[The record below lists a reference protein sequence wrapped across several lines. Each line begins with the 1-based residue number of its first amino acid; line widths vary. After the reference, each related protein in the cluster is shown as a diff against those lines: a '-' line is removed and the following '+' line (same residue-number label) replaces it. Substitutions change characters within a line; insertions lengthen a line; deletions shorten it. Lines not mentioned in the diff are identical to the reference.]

1 MAGGETQP
9 PANRS
14 KPSRFKEKRMPE
26 WLTILTGWLAAHPQW
41 LGLSLFLVACLECLA
56 VVGLVMPGTVMV
68 FAIAVLA
75 GSGVLTLGETLLLGY
90 AGGLLGD
97 LLSYGLGRRYHQN
110 IRNLRALR
118 RHPEWL
124 SRAEVYFDRYGIA
137 SLLVGRFIGPLRPM
151 LPLTA
156 GMLDMPFG
164 RFLLVSLVAAAG
176 WSMAYLLPGWATGAA
191 VRLPLPE
198 GFWGEA
204 AIVIGAL
211 VLMIGGV
218 IHSSLHQLR
227 WVTPVA
233 AGLCATALVGLFF
246 GWPLLVEFDEG
257 LMTVV
262 QGERSPVFDRF
273 MVIVT
278 RAGDFQTQLWAA
290 VLLGI
295 LLLLTRQR
303 RAATFAIITLLGTAL
318 ANGALKALFGRIR
331 PEILL
336 EPLSSYSF
344 PSGHSSA
351 AFAFF
356 LTLGVLAGRGQPPRL
371 RLAWVL
377 LAGLPAT
384 AIALSRVY
392 LGVHW
397 PTDVIAGAVLAATI
411 CATSLAMVQWRS
423 PMHAMSPKIWWLIL
437 PATLGLIGAFM
448 IWALPGA
455 MLLYRYQ

>member
-1 MAGGETQP
+1 
-9 PANRS
+9 
-14 KPSRFKEKRMPE
+14 MPE
-26 WLTILTGWLAAHPQW
+26 WLTALTSWLAENPQW

-56 VVGLVMPGTVMV
+56 VVGLLMPGTVLV

-75 GSGVLTLGETLLLGY
+75 GTGVLSLGETLLLGY

-110 IRNLRALR
+110 IRSLRGLR
-118 RHPEWL
+118 NHPEWL
-124 SRAEVYFDRYGIA
+124 SRAELYVERYGIA

-176 WSMAYLLPGWATGAA
+176 WSMAYLLPGWTAGAA
-191 VRLPLPE
+191 VRLPLPD

-204 AIVIGAL
+204 GVVIG
-211 VLMIGGV
+211 VLLLLIGGIV
-218 IHSSLHQLR
+218 HSSLHQLR
-227 WVTPVA
+227 WVTPFA
-233 AGLCATALVGLFF
+233 AGLSAAILIGLFI
-246 GWPLLVEFDEG
+246 GWPYLVEFDEG
-257 LMTVV
+257 LMTVI
-262 QGERSPVFDRF
+262 QGERSPIFDRF
-273 MVIVT
+273 MVVVT
-278 RAGDFQTQLWAA
+278 RAGDFHTQLWAA
-290 VLLGI
+290 VLLS
-295 LLLLTRQR
+295 LLLIGMKQV
-303 RAATFAIITLLGTAL
+303 RAAVFAILTLLGTAL
-318 ANGALKALFGRIR
+318 ANGALKETFGRIR
-331 PEILL
+331 PEVLL
-336 EPLSSYSF
+336 EPLDTFSF

-397 PTDVIAGAVLAATI
+397 PTDVIAGAVLAATV
-411 CATSLAMVQWRS
+411 CAASLTLVQWRA
-423 PMHAMSPKIWWLIL
+423 PMDALSPKVWWLIL
-437 PATLGLIGAFM
+437 PATLGLISAFAL
-448 IWALPGA
+448 WALQGA
-455 MLLYRYQ
+455 MQMYRYQ

>member
-1 MAGGETQP
+1 
-9 PANRS
+9 
-14 KPSRFKEKRMPE
+14 MPE
-26 WLTILTGWLAAHPQW
+26 WLTALTSWLAENPQW

-56 VVGLVMPGTVMV
+56 VIGLLMPGTVLV

-75 GSGVLTLGETLLLGY
+75 GTGVLSLGETLLLGY

-110 IRNLRALR
+110 IRSLRGLR
-118 RHPEWL
+118 NHPEWL
-124 SRAEVYFDRYGIA
+124 TRAELYVERYGIA

-176 WSMAYLLPGWATGAA
+176 WSMAYLLPGWTAGAA
-191 VRLPLPE
+191 VRLPLPD

-204 AIVIGAL
+204 GVVIG
-211 VLMIGGV
+211 VLLLLIGGIV
-218 IHSSLHQLR
+218 HSSLHQLR
-227 WVTPVA
+227 WVTPFA
-233 AGLCATALVGLFF
+233 AGLSAAILIGLFI
-246 GWPLLVEFDEG
+246 GWPYLVEFDEG
-257 LMTVV
+257 LMTVI
-262 QGERSPVFDRF
+262 QGERSPIFDRF
-273 MVIVT
+273 MVVVT
-278 RAGDFQTQLWAA
+278 RAGDFHTQLWAA
-290 VLLGI
+290 VLLS
-295 LLLLTRQR
+295 LLLIGMKQV
-303 RAATFAIITLLGTAL
+303 RAAVFAILTLLGTAL
-318 ANGALKALFGRIR
+318 ANGALKETFGRIR
-331 PEILL
+331 PEVLL
-336 EPLSSYSF
+336 EPLDTFSF

-397 PTDVIAGAVLAATI
+397 PTDVIAGAVLAATV
-411 CATSLAMVQWRS
+411 CAASLTLVQWRA
-423 PMHAMSPKIWWLIL
+423 PMDALSPKVWWLIL
-437 PATLGLIGAFM
+437 PATLGLIGAFAL
-448 IWALPGA
+448 WALPGA
-455 MLLYRYQ
+455 MQMYRYQ

>member
-1 MAGGETQP
+1 
-9 PANRS
+9 
-14 KPSRFKEKRMPE
+14 MPE
-26 WLTILTGWLAAHPQW
+26 WLTALTSWLAENPQW

-56 VVGLVMPGTVMV
+56 VVGLLMPGTVLV

-75 GSGVLTLGETLLLGY
+75 GTGVLSLGETLLLGY

-110 IRNLRALR
+110 IRSLRGLR
-118 RHPEWL
+118 NHPEWL
-124 SRAEVYFDRYGIA
+124 SRAELYVERYGIA

-176 WSMAYLLPGWATGAA
+176 WSMAYLLPGWTAGAA
-191 VRLPLPE
+191 VRLPLPD

-204 AIVIGAL
+204 GVVIG
-211 VLMIGGV
+211 VLLLLIGGIV
-218 IHSSLHQLR
+218 HSSLHQLR
-227 WVTPVA
+227 WVTPFA
-233 AGLCATALVGLFF
+233 AGLSAAILIGLFI
-246 GWPLLVEFDEG
+246 GWPYLVEFDEG
-257 LMTVV
+257 LMTVI
-262 QGERSPVFDRF
+262 QGERSPIFDRF
-273 MVIVT
+273 MVVVT
-278 RAGDFQTQLWAA
+278 RAGDFHTQLWAA
-290 VLLGI
+290 VLLS
-295 LLLLTRQR
+295 LLLIGMKQV
-303 RAATFAIITLLGTAL
+303 RAAVFAILTLLGTAL
-318 ANGALKALFGRIR
+318 ANGALKETFGRIR
-331 PEILL
+331 PEVLL
-336 EPLSSYSF
+336 EPLDTFSF

-397 PTDVIAGAVLAATI
+397 PTDVIAGAVLAATV
-411 CATSLAMVQWRS
+411 CAASLTLVQWRA
-423 PMHAMSPKIWWLIL
+423 PMDALSPKVWWLIL
-437 PATLGLIGAFM
+437 PATLGLIGAFAL
-448 IWALPGA
+448 WALPGA
-455 MLLYRYQ
+455 MQMYRYQ

>member
-1 MAGGETQP
+1 
-9 PANRS
+9 
-14 KPSRFKEKRMPE
+14 MPE
-26 WLTILTGWLAAHPQW
+26 WLIALNTWLSDNPQW

-56 VVGLVMPGTVMV
+56 IVGLIMPGTVMI

-75 GSGVLTLGETLLLGY
+75 GSGVLSLGEALLLGF

-97 LLSYGLGRRYHQN
+97 LLSYGLGRRYHQA
-110 IRNLRALR
+110 IRSIRVLRN
-118 RHPEWL
+118 HPEWL
-124 SRAEVYFDRYGIA
+124 MRAEIYFERYGIA

-164 RFLLVSLVAAAG
+164 RFFLVSVVASAG
-176 WSMAYLLPGWATGAA
+176 WSMAYLLPGWTAGAA
-191 VRLPLPE
+191 VRLPLPA
-198 GFWGEA
+198 GFWSEA
-204 AIVIGAL
+204 GVVVAALL
-211 VLMIGGV
+211 VLIGGV
-218 IHSSLHQLR
+218 VHFSLHQMR
-227 WVTPVA
+227 WVTPLA
-233 AGLCATALVGLFF
+233 AGLGAAILLGLFV
-246 GWPLLVEFDEG
+246 GWPYLKEFDEG
-257 LMTVV
+257 LMAVI
-262 QGERSPVFDRF
+262 QGERSQAFDRV
-273 MVIVT
+273 MVVIT

-290 VLLGI
+290 VLLS
-295 LLLLTRQR
+295 LLLIILKQG
-303 RAATFAIITLLGTAL
+303 RAAAFAILTLLGTAV
-318 ANGALKALFGRIR
+318 ANGALKATFGRIR

-377 LAGLPAT
+377 LGTLPAT

-397 PTDVIAGAVLAATI
+397 PTDVIAGAVLAVTV
-411 CATSLAMVQWRS
+411 CAASLTVVQWRTPMNALS
-423 PMHAMSPKIWWLIL
+423 PRVWWLVL
-437 PATLGLIGAFM
+437 PATLGLIGAFA

-455 MLLYRYQ
+455 MLLYKYQ

>member
-1 MAGGETQP
+1 
-9 PANRS
+9 
-14 KPSRFKEKRMPE
+14 MPE
-26 WLTILTGWLAAHPQW
+26 WLTALTSWLANHPQW
-41 LGLSLFLVACLECLA
+41 LGLSIFLVACLECLA
-56 VVGLVMPGTVMV
+56 VVGLLMPGTVMV

-75 GSGVLTLGETLLLGY
+75 GSGILTLGETLLLGY

-110 IRNLRALR
+110 IRNLRGLR
-118 RHPEWL
+118 SHPEWL
-124 SRAEVYFDRYGIA
+124 LRAEVYFERYGIA

-164 RFLLVSLVAAAG
+164 RFLLVSLFAAAG
-176 WSMAYLLPGWATGAA
+176 WSMAYLLPGWAAGAA
-191 VRLPLPE
+191 IRLPLPE
-198 GFWGEA
+198 GFWGETG
-204 AIVIGAL
+204 IVIGAL
-211 VLMIGGV
+211 AILVGGIV
-218 IHSSLHQLR
+218 HSSLHQVR
-227 WVTPVA
+227 WVTPIA
-233 AGLCATALVGLFF
+233 AGLCAAVLVGLFF
-246 GWPLLVEFDEG
+246 GWPYLVAFDEG
-257 LMTVV
+257 LMEVV
-262 QGERSPVFDRF
+262 QGERSPFFDQF
-273 MVIVT
+273 MVVIT
-278 RAGDFQTQLWAA
+278 RAGDFHTQLWAA
-290 VLLGI
+290 VLLC
-295 LLLLTRQR
+295 LLLFVTRQM
-303 RAATFAIITLLGTAL
+303 RAAAFALITLLGTAL

-336 EPLSSYSF
+336 EPLTSYSF

-411 CATSLAMVQWRS
+411 CAVSLTLVQWRA
-423 PMHAMSPKIWWLIL
+423 PMQAMSPKIWWLIL
-437 PATLGLIGAFM
+437 PATLGLIGAFAL
-448 IWALPGA
+448 WALPGA
-455 MLLYRYQ
+455 ILLYDYQ

>member
-1 MAGGETQP
+1 
-9 PANRS
+9 
-14 KPSRFKEKRMPE
+14 MPE
-26 WLTILTGWLAAHPQW
+26 WLTALTSWLAENPQW

-56 VVGLVMPGTVMV
+56 VVGLLMPGTVLV

-75 GSGVLTLGETLLLGY
+75 GTGVLSLGETLLLGY

-110 IRNLRALR
+110 IRSLRGLR
-118 RHPEWL
+118 NHPEWL
-124 SRAEVYFDRYGIA
+124 SRAELYVERYGIA

-176 WSMAYLLPGWATGAA
+176 WSMAYLLPGWTAGAA
-191 VRLPLPE
+191 VRLPLPD

-204 AIVIGAL
+204 GVVIG
-211 VLMIGGV
+211 VLLLLIGGIV
-218 IHSSLHQLR
+218 HSSLHQLR
-227 WVTPVA
+227 WVTPFA
-233 AGLCATALVGLFF
+233 AGLSAAILIGLFI
-246 GWPLLVEFDEG
+246 GWPYLVEFDEG
-257 LMTVV
+257 LMTVI
-262 QGERSPVFDRF
+262 QGERSPIFDRF
-273 MVIVT
+273 MVVVT
-278 RAGDFQTQLWAA
+278 RAGDFHTQLWAA
-290 VLLGI
+290 VLLS
-295 LLLLTRQR
+295 LLLIGLKQV
-303 RAATFAIITLLGTAL
+303 RAAVFAILTLLGTAM
-318 ANGALKALFGRIR
+318 ANGALKETFGRIR
-331 PEILL
+331 PEVLL
-336 EPLSSYSF
+336 EPLDTFSF

-397 PTDVIAGAVLAATI
+397 PTDVIAGAVLAATV
-411 CATSLAMVQWRS
+411 CAASLTLVQWRA
-423 PMHAMSPKIWWLIL
+423 PMDALSPKVWWLIL
-437 PATLGLIGAFM
+437 PATLGLIGAFAL
-448 IWALPGA
+448 WALPGA
-455 MLLYRYQ
+455 MQMYRYQ

>member
-1 MAGGETQP
+1 
-9 PANRS
+9 
-14 KPSRFKEKRMPE
+14 MPE
-26 WLTILTGWLAAHPQW
+26 WLVALTSWLAENPRW

-56 VVGLVMPGTVMV
+56 VIGLLMPGTVLV

-75 GSGVLTLGETLLLGY
+75 GSGVLSLGETLLLGY
-90 AGGLLGD
+90 LGGLLGD

-110 IRNLRALR
+110 IRSMRGLRD
-118 RHPEWL
+118 HPEWL
-124 SRAEVYFDRYGIA
+124 TRAELYVDRYGIA

-176 WSMAYLLPGWATGAA
+176 WSMAYLLPGWTAGAA

-204 AIVIGAL
+204 GIVLVAL
-211 VLMIGGV
+211 LLLVGGV
-218 IHSSLHQLR
+218 VHCSLRQLR
-227 WVTPVA
+227 WVTPLA
-233 AGLCATALVGLFF
+233 AGLSAVILLGLFF
-246 GWPLLVEFDEG
+246 GWPYLVEFDEG
-257 LMTVV
+257 LMEVV
-262 QGERSPVFDRF
+262 QGERSPIFDHF
-273 MVIVT
+273 MVVVT
-278 RAGDFQTQLWAA
+278 RTGDFHTQLWAA
-290 VLLGI
+290 VLLS
-295 LLLLTRQR
+295 LLLIVLKQM
-303 RAATFAIITLLGTAL
+303 RAAVFAILTLLGTAL
-318 ANGALKALFGRIR
+318 ANGALKATFGRIR

-336 EPLSSYSF
+336 EPLHSFSF

-397 PTDVIAGAVLAATI
+397 PTDVIAGAVLASTI
-411 CATSLAMVQWRS
+411 CAASLTIVQWRT
-423 PMHAMSPKIWWLIL
+423 PMQALSPKVWWLIL
-437 PATLGLIGAFM
+437 PATLGLIGAFA

-455 MLLYRYQ
+455 TLLYRYQ

>member
-1 MAGGETQP
+1 
-9 PANRS
+9 
-14 KPSRFKEKRMPE
+14 MPE
-26 WLTILTGWLAAHPQW
+26 WLTALTSWLAENPQW

-56 VVGLVMPGTVMV
+56 VVGLLMPGTVLV

-75 GSGVLTLGETLLLGY
+75 GTGVLSLGETLLLGY

-110 IRNLRALR
+110 IRSLRGLR
-118 RHPEWL
+118 NHPEWL
-124 SRAEVYFDRYGIA
+124 SRAELYVERYGIA

-176 WSMAYLLPGWATGAA
+176 WSMAYLLPGWTAGAA
-191 VRLPLPE
+191 VRLPLPD

-204 AIVIGAL
+204 GVVIG
-211 VLMIGGV
+211 VLLLLIGGIV
-218 IHSSLHQLR
+218 HSSLHQLR
-227 WVTPVA
+227 WVTPFA
-233 AGLCATALVGLFF
+233 AGLSAAILIGLFI
-246 GWPLLVEFDEG
+246 GWPYLVEFDEG
-257 LMTVV
+257 LMTVI
-262 QGERSPVFDRF
+262 QGERSPIFDRF
-273 MVIVT
+273 MVVVT
-278 RAGDFQTQLWAA
+278 RAGDFHTQLWAA
-290 VLLGI
+290 VLLT
-295 LLLLTRQR
+295 LLLIGMKQV
-303 RAATFAIITLLGTAL
+303 RAAVFTILTLLGTAL
-318 ANGALKALFGRIR
+318 ANGALKETFGRIR
-331 PEILL
+331 PEVLL
-336 EPLSSYSF
+336 EPLDTFSF

-397 PTDVIAGAVLAATI
+397 PTDVIAGAVLAATV
-411 CATSLAMVQWRS
+411 CAASLTLVQWRA
-423 PMHAMSPKIWWLIL
+423 PMDALSPKVWWLIL
-437 PATLGLIGAFM
+437 PATLGLISAFAL
-448 IWALPGA
+448 WALPGA
-455 MLLYRYQ
+455 MQMYRYQ

>member
-1 MAGGETQP
+1 
-9 PANRS
+9 
-14 KPSRFKEKRMPE
+14 MPE
-26 WLTILTGWLAAHPQW
+26 WLTALTSWLAENPQW

-56 VVGLVMPGTVMV
+56 VIGLLMPGTVLV

-75 GSGVLTLGETLLLGY
+75 GTGVLSLGETLLLGY

-110 IRNLRALR
+110 IRSLRGLR
-118 RHPEWL
+118 NHPEWL
-124 SRAEVYFDRYGIA
+124 TRAELYVERYGIA

-176 WSMAYLLPGWATGAA
+176 WSMAYLLPGWTAGAA
-191 VRLPLPE
+191 VRLPLPD

-204 AIVIGAL
+204 GVVIG
-211 VLMIGGV
+211 VLLLLIGGIV
-218 IHSSLHQLR
+218 HSSLHQLR
-227 WVTPVA
+227 WVTPFA
-233 AGLCATALVGLFF
+233 AGLSAAILIGLFI
-246 GWPLLVEFDEG
+246 GWPYLVEFDEG
-257 LMTVV
+257 LMTVI
-262 QGERSPVFDRF
+262 QGERSPIFDRF
-273 MVIVT
+273 MVVVT
-278 RAGDFQTQLWAA
+278 RAGDFHTQLWAA
-290 VLLGI
+290 VLLS
-295 LLLLTRQR
+295 LLLIGMKQV
-303 RAATFAIITLLGTAL
+303 RAAVFAILTLLGTAM
-318 ANGALKALFGRIR
+318 ANGALKETFGRIR
-331 PEILL
+331 PEVLL
-336 EPLSSYSF
+336 EPLDTFSF

-397 PTDVIAGAVLAATI
+397 PTDVIAGAVLAATV
-411 CATSLAMVQWRS
+411 CAASLTLVQWRA
-423 PMHAMSPKIWWLIL
+423 PMDALSPKVWWLIL
-437 PATLGLIGAFM
+437 PATLGLISAFAL
-448 IWALPGA
+448 WALPGA
-455 MLLYRYQ
+455 MQMYRYQ

>member
-1 MAGGETQP
+1 
-9 PANRS
+9 
-14 KPSRFKEKRMPE
+14 MPE
-26 WLTILTGWLAAHPQW
+26 WLSALTGWLSENPQW

-56 VVGLVMPGTVMV
+56 VVGLLMPGTVLV
-68 FAIAVLA
+68 FAIAVVA
-75 GSGVLTLGETLLLGY
+75 GSGVLSLGETLLLGY
-90 AGGLLGD
+90 VGGLLGD

-110 IRNLRALR
+110 IRSMRGLRD
-118 RHPEWL
+118 HPEWL
-124 SRAEVYFDRYGIA
+124 TRAELYVDRYGIA

-176 WSMAYLLPGWATGAA
+176 WSMAYLLPGWTAGAA

-204 AIVIGAL
+204 GIVLVAL
-211 VLMIGGV
+211 LLLVGGV
-218 IHSSLHQLR
+218 VHCSLRQLR
-227 WVTPVA
+227 WVTPLA
-233 AGLCATALVGLFF
+233 AGLSAAILLGLFF
-246 GWPLLVEFDEG
+246 GWPYLVEFDEG
-257 LMTVV
+257 LMEVV
-262 QGERSPVFDRF
+262 QGERSPIFDHF
-273 MVIVT
+273 MVVVT
-278 RAGDFQTQLWAA
+278 RAGDFHTQLWAA
-290 VLLGI
+290 VLLS
-295 LLLLTRQR
+295 LLLIALKQM
-303 RAATFAIITLLGTAL
+303 RAAVFAILTLLGTAL
-318 ANGALKALFGRIR
+318 ANGALKATFGRIR

-336 EPLSSYSF
+336 EPLHTFSF

-397 PTDVIAGAVLAATI
+397 PTDVIAGAVLASTI
-411 CATSLAMVQWRS
+411 CAASLTIVQWRRPMQALS
-423 PMHAMSPKIWWLIL
+423 PRVWWLIL
-437 PATLGLIGAFM
+437 PATLGLIGAFA

-455 MLLYRYQ
+455 ILLYRYQ

>member
-1 MAGGETQP
+1 
-9 PANRS
+9 
-14 KPSRFKEKRMPE
+14 MPE
-26 WLTILTGWLAAHPQW
+26 WLTALTSWLAENPQW

-56 VVGLVMPGTVMV
+56 VIGLLMPGTVLV

-75 GSGVLTLGETLLLGY
+75 GTGVLSLGETLLLGY

-110 IRNLRALR
+110 IRSLRGLR
-118 RHPEWL
+118 NHPEWL
-124 SRAEVYFDRYGIA
+124 TRAELYVERYGIA

-176 WSMAYLLPGWATGAA
+176 WSMAYLLPGWTAGAA
-191 VRLPLPE
+191 VRLPLPD

-204 AIVIGAL
+204 GVVIG
-211 VLMIGGV
+211 VLLLLIGGIV
-218 IHSSLHQLR
+218 HSSLHQLR
-227 WVTPVA
+227 WVTPFA
-233 AGLCATALVGLFF
+233 AGLSAAILIGLFI
-246 GWPLLVEFDEG
+246 GWPYLVEFDEG
-257 LMTVV
+257 LMTVI
-262 QGERSPVFDRF
+262 QGERSPIFDRF
-273 MVIVT
+273 MVVVT
-278 RAGDFQTQLWAA
+278 RAGDFHTQLWAA
-290 VLLGI
+290 VLLS
-295 LLLLTRQR
+295 LLLIGMKQV
-303 RAATFAIITLLGTAL
+303 RAAVFAILTLLGTAL
-318 ANGALKALFGRIR
+318 ANGALKETFGRIR
-331 PEILL
+331 PEVLL
-336 EPLSSYSF
+336 EPLDTFSF

-397 PTDVIAGAVLAATI
+397 PTDVIAGAVLAATV
-411 CATSLAMVQWRS
+411 CAASLTLVQWRA
-423 PMHAMSPKIWWLIL
+423 PMEPLSPKVWWLIL
-437 PATLGLIGAFM
+437 PATLGLIGAFAL
-448 IWALPGA
+448 WALPGA
-455 MLLYRYQ
+455 MQMYRYQ

>member
-1 MAGGETQP
+1 
-9 PANRS
+9 
-14 KPSRFKEKRMPE
+14 MPE
-26 WLTILTGWLAAHPQW
+26 WLTALTSWLADNPQW

-56 VVGLVMPGTVMV
+56 VVGLLMPGTVLV

-75 GSGVLTLGETLLLGY
+75 GTGVLSLGETLLLGY

-110 IRNLRALR
+110 IRSLRGLR
-118 RHPEWL
+118 DHPEWL
-124 SRAEVYFDRYGIA
+124 TRAELYVERYGIA

-176 WSMAYLLPGWATGAA
+176 WSMAYLLPGWTAGAA
-191 VRLPLPE
+191 VRLPLPD

-204 AIVIGAL
+204 GVVIG
-211 VLMIGGV
+211 VLLLLIGGIV
-218 IHSSLHQLR
+218 HSSLHQLR
-227 WVTPVA
+227 WVTPFA
-233 AGLCATALVGLFF
+233 AGLSAAILIGLFI
-246 GWPLLVEFDEG
+246 GWPYLVEFDEG
-257 LMTVV
+257 LMTVI
-262 QGERSPVFDRF
+262 QGERSPIFDRF
-273 MVIVT
+273 MVVVT
-278 RAGDFQTQLWAA
+278 RAGDFHTQLWAA
-290 VLLGI
+290 VLLS
-295 LLLLTRQR
+295 LLLIGMKQV
-303 RAATFAIITLLGTAL
+303 RAAVFAILTLLGTAL
-318 ANGALKALFGRIR
+318 ANGALKETFGRIR
-331 PEILL
+331 PEVLL
-336 EPLSSYSF
+336 EPLDTFSF

-397 PTDVIAGAVLAATI
+397 PTDVIAGAVLAATV
-411 CATSLAMVQWRS
+411 CAASLTLVQWRA
-423 PMHAMSPKIWWLIL
+423 PMEPLSPKVWWLIL
-437 PATLGLIGAFM
+437 PATLGLIGALAL
-448 IWALPGA
+448 WALPGA
-455 MLLYRYQ
+455 MQMYRYQ

>member
-1 MAGGETQP
+1 
-9 PANRS
+9 
-14 KPSRFKEKRMPE
+14 MPE
-26 WLTILTGWLAAHPQW
+26 WLIALSAWLADNPQW
-41 LGLSLFLVACLECLA
+41 LGLSLFIVACLECLA
-56 VVGLVMPGTVMV
+56 VVGLLMPGTVMI

-75 GSGVLTLGETLLLGY
+75 GSGVLSLGETLLLGY

-110 IRNLRALR
+110 IRRMRGLRN
-118 RHPEWL
+118 HPEWL
-124 SRAEVYFDRYGIA
+124 MRAEIYFERYGIA

-164 RFLLVSLVAAAG
+164 RFFLVSLVASAG
-176 WSMAYLLPGWATGAA
+176 WSMAYLLPGWTAGAA

-204 AIVIGAL
+204 GIVVAALL
-211 VLMIGGV
+211 VLIGGV
-218 IHSSLHQLR
+218 VHFSLHQMR
-227 WVTPVA
+227 WVTPLA
-233 AGLCATALVGLFF
+233 AGLSAAILLGLFV
-246 GWPLLVEFDEG
+246 GWPYLKEFDEG
-257 LMTVV
+257 LMAVI
-262 QGERSPVFDRF
+262 QGERSQIFDRI
-273 MVIVT
+273 MVVIT

-290 VLLGI
+290 VLLS
-295 LLLLTRQR
+295 LLLILMKQG
-303 RAATFAIITLLGTAL
+303 RAAAFAILTLLGTAL
-318 ANGALKALFGRIR
+318 ANGALKATFGRIR

-356 LTLGVLAGRGQPPRL
+356 LTLGVLAGRGQPPRF

-377 LAGLPAT
+377 LGTLPAT

-397 PTDVIAGAVLAATI
+397 PTDVIAGAVLAATV
-411 CATSLAMVQWRS
+411 CAASLTIVQWRT
-423 PMHAMSPKIWWLIL
+423 PMSTLAPRVWWLIL
-437 PATLGLIGAFM
+437 PATLGLIGAFA

>member
-1 MAGGETQP
+1 
-9 PANRS
+9 
-14 KPSRFKEKRMPE
+14 MPE
-26 WLTILTGWLAAHPQW
+26 WLTTLTGWLADNPQW

-56 VVGLVMPGTVMV
+56 VVGLLMPGTVLI
-68 FAIAVLA
+68 FGIAVLA
-75 GSGVLTLGETLLLGY
+75 GSGVLSLGETLLLGY

-110 IRNLRALR
+110 IRNMRGLRDN
-118 RHPEWL
+118 PQWL
-124 SRAEVYFDRYGIA
+124 TRAELYFERYGIA

-176 WSMAYLLPGWATGAA
+176 WAMAYLLPGWTAGAA
-191 VRLPLPE
+191 VRLPLPA
-198 GFWGEA
+198 GFWPEA
-204 AIVIGAL
+204 GVVIA
-211 VLMIGGV
+211 VLLLLIGGV
-218 IHSSLHQLR
+218 VHCSLHQMR
-227 WVTPVA
+227 WVTPYA
-233 AGLCATALVGLFF
+233 AALSAATLIGLFI
-246 GWPLLVEFDEG
+246 GWPYLVEFDQG

-262 QGERSPVFDRF
+262 QGERSPIFDRF
-273 MVIVT
+273 VVVVT
-278 RAGDFQTQLWAA
+278 RAGDFHTQLWAA
-290 VLLGI
+290 VLLSV
-295 LLLLTRQR
+295 LLLVVKQW
-303 RAATFAIITLLGTAL
+303 RAATFAILTLLGTAL
-318 ANGALKALFGRIR
+318 ANGALKATFGRVR

-336 EPLSSYSF
+336 EPLQSFSF

-384 AIALSRVY
+384 AIALSRIY

-411 CATSLAMVQWRS
+411 CAASLTLVQWRA
-423 PMHAMSPKIWWLIL
+423 PMNALSPKVWWLIL
-437 PATLGLIGAFM
+437 PAALGLIGAFS

>member
-1 MAGGETQP
+1 
-9 PANRS
+9 
-14 KPSRFKEKRMPE
+14 MPE
-26 WLTILTGWLAAHPQW
+26 WLTALTSWLAENPQW

-56 VVGLVMPGTVMV
+56 VVGLLMPGTVLV

-75 GSGVLTLGETLLLGY
+75 GTGVLSLGETLLLGY

-110 IRNLRALR
+110 IRSLRGLR
-118 RHPEWL
+118 NHPEWL
-124 SRAEVYFDRYGIA
+124 TRAELYVERYGIA

-176 WSMAYLLPGWATGAA
+176 WSMAYLLPGWTAGAA
-191 VRLPLPE
+191 VRLPLPD

-204 AIVIGAL
+204 GVVIG
-211 VLMIGGV
+211 VLLLLIGGIV
-218 IHSSLHQLR
+218 HSSLHQLR
-227 WVTPVA
+227 WVTPFA
-233 AGLCATALVGLFF
+233 AGLSAAILIGLFI
-246 GWPLLVEFDEG
+246 GWPYLVEFDEG
-257 LMTVV
+257 LMTVI
-262 QGERSPVFDRF
+262 QGERSPIFDRF
-273 MVIVT
+273 MVVVT
-278 RAGDFQTQLWAA
+278 RAGDFHTQLWAA
-290 VLLGI
+290 VLLS
-295 LLLLTRQR
+295 LLLIGMKQV
-303 RAATFAIITLLGTAL
+303 RAAVFAILTLLGTAM
-318 ANGALKALFGRIR
+318 ANGALKETFGRIR
-331 PEILL
+331 PEVLL
-336 EPLSSYSF
+336 EPLDTFSF

-397 PTDVIAGAVLAATI
+397 PTDVIAGAVLAATV
-411 CATSLAMVQWRS
+411 CAASLTLVQRRA
-423 PMHAMSPKIWWLIL
+423 PMDALSPKVWWLIL
-437 PATLGLIGAFM
+437 PATLGLISAFAL
-448 IWALPGA
+448 WALPGA
-455 MLLYRYQ
+455 MQMYRYQ

>member
-1 MAGGETQP
+1 
-9 PANRS
+9 
-14 KPSRFKEKRMPE
+14 MPE
-26 WLTILTGWLAAHPQW
+26 WLTALTSWLAGNPQW

-56 VVGLVMPGTVMV
+56 VVGLLMPGTVMI

-75 GSGVLTLGETLLLGY
+75 GSGVLSLGETLLLGY

-110 IRNLRALR
+110 IRSMRGLRE
-118 RHPEWL
+118 HPEWL
-124 SRAEVYFDRYGIA
+124 TRAELYFERYGIA

-164 RFLLVSLVAAAG
+164 RFLLVSLVATAG
-176 WSMAYLLPGWATGAA
+176 WSMAYLLPGWTAGAA
-191 VRLPLPE
+191 VRLPLPD

-204 AIVIGAL
+204 GVVLAAL
-211 VLMIGGV
+211 LLLIGGV
-218 IHSSLHQLR
+218 VHCSLHQMR
-227 WVTPVA
+227 WVTPLA
-233 AGLCATALVGLFF
+233 AGLSAIILIGLFF
-246 GWPLLVEFDEG
+246 GWPYLEEFDQG

-262 QGERSPVFDRF
+262 QGERSPIFDRF
-273 MVIVT
+273 VVVVT
-278 RAGDFQTQLWAA
+278 RAGDFHTQLWAA
-290 VLLGI
+290 VLLS
-295 LLLLTRQR
+295 LLLIVAKQW
-303 RAATFAIITLLGTAL
+303 RAATFAILTLLGTAL
-318 ANGALKALFGRIR
+318 ANGALKATFGRIR

-336 EPLSSYSF
+336 EPLHSFSF

-397 PTDVIAGAVLAATI
+397 PTDVIAGAVLASTI
-411 CATSLAMVQWRS
+411 CAASLTVVQWRA
-423 PMHAMSPKIWWLIL
+423 PMNALSPKVWWLIL
-437 PATLGLIGAFM
+437 PAVLGLIGAFA

>member
-1 MAGGETQP
+1 
-9 PANRS
+9 
-14 KPSRFKEKRMPE
+14 MPE
-26 WLTILTGWLAAHPQW
+26 WLVALTSWLAENPRG

-56 VVGLVMPGTVMV
+56 VIGLLMPGTVLV

-75 GSGVLTLGETLLLGY
+75 GSGVLSLGETLLLGY
-90 AGGLLGD
+90 LGGLLGD

-110 IRNLRALR
+110 IRSMRGLRD
-118 RHPEWL
+118 HPEWL
-124 SRAEVYFDRYGIA
+124 TRAELYVDRYGIA

-176 WSMAYLLPGWATGAA
+176 WSMAYLLPGWTAGAA

-204 AIVIGAL
+204 GIVLVAL
-211 VLMIGGV
+211 LLLVGGV
-218 IHSSLHQLR
+218 VHCSLRQLR
-227 WVTPVA
+227 WVTPLA
-233 AGLCATALVGLFF
+233 AGLSAAILLGLFF
-246 GWPLLVEFDEG
+246 GWPYLVEFDEG
-257 LMTVV
+257 LMKVV
-262 QGERSPVFDRF
+262 QGERSPIFDHF
-273 MVIVT
+273 MVVVT
-278 RAGDFQTQLWAA
+278 RTGDFHTQLWAA
-290 VLLGI
+290 VLLS
-295 LLLLTRQR
+295 LLLIVLKQM
-303 RAATFAIITLLGTAL
+303 RAAVFAILTLLGTAL
-318 ANGALKALFGRIR
+318 ANGALKATFGRIR

-336 EPLSSYSF
+336 EPLHSFSF

-397 PTDVIAGAVLAATI
+397 PTDVIAGAVLASTI
-411 CATSLAMVQWRS
+411 CAASLTIVQWRT
-423 PMHAMSPKIWWLIL
+423 PMQALSPKVWWLTL
-437 PATLGLIGAFM
+437 PATLGLIGAFA

-455 MLLYRYQ
+455 TLLYRYQ

>member
-1 MAGGETQP
+1 
-9 PANRS
+9 
-14 KPSRFKEKRMPE
+14 MPE
-26 WLTILTGWLAAHPQW
+26 WLTALTSWLAENPQW

-56 VVGLVMPGTVMV
+56 VVGLLMPGTVLV

-75 GSGVLTLGETLLLGY
+75 GTGVLSLGETLLLGY

-110 IRNLRALR
+110 IRSLRGLR
-118 RHPEWL
+118 NHPEWL
-124 SRAEVYFDRYGIA
+124 TRAELYVERYGIA

-176 WSMAYLLPGWATGAA
+176 WSMAYLLPSWTAGAA
-191 VRLPLPE
+191 VRLPLPD

-204 AIVIGAL
+204 GVVIG
-211 VLMIGGV
+211 VLLLLIGGIV
-218 IHSSLHQLR
+218 HSSLHQLR
-227 WVTPVA
+227 WVTPFA
-233 AGLCATALVGLFF
+233 AGLSAAILIGLFI
-246 GWPLLVEFDEG
+246 GWPYLVEFDEG
-257 LMTVV
+257 LMTVI
-262 QGERSPVFDRF
+262 QGERSPIFDRF
-273 MVIVT
+273 MVVVT
-278 RAGDFQTQLWAA
+278 RAGDFHTQLWAA
-290 VLLGI
+290 VLLS
-295 LLLLTRQR
+295 LLLIGLKQV
-303 RAATFAIITLLGTAL
+303 RAAVFAILTLLGTAM
-318 ANGALKALFGRIR
+318 ANGALKETFGRIR
-331 PEILL
+331 PEVLL
-336 EPLSSYSF
+336 EPLDTFSF

-397 PTDVIAGAVLAATI
+397 PTDVIAGAVLAATV
-411 CATSLAMVQWRS
+411 CAASLTLVQWRA
-423 PMHAMSPKIWWLIL
+423 PMDALSPKVWWLIL
-437 PATLGLIGAFM
+437 PATLGLIGAFAL
-448 IWALPGA
+448 WALPGA
-455 MLLYRYQ
+455 MQMYRYQ

>member
-1 MAGGETQP
+1 
-9 PANRS
+9 
-14 KPSRFKEKRMPE
+14 MPE
-26 WLTILTGWLAAHPQW
+26 WLTALTSWLAENPQW

-56 VVGLVMPGTVMV
+56 VVGLLMPGTVLV

-75 GSGVLTLGETLLLGY
+75 GTGVLSLGETLLLGY

-110 IRNLRALR
+110 IRSLRGLR
-118 RHPEWL
+118 NHPEWL
-124 SRAEVYFDRYGIA
+124 TRAELYVERYGIA

-176 WSMAYLLPGWATGAA
+176 WSMAYLLPSWTAGAA
-191 VRLPLPE
+191 VRLPLPD

-204 AIVIGAL
+204 GVVIG
-211 VLMIGGV
+211 VLLLLIGGIV
-218 IHSSLHQLR
+218 HSSLHQLR
-227 WVTPVA
+227 WVTPFA
-233 AGLCATALVGLFF
+233 AGLSAAILIGLFI
-246 GWPLLVEFDEG
+246 GWPYLVEFDEG
-257 LMTVV
+257 LMTVI
-262 QGERSPVFDRF
+262 QGERSPIFDRF
-273 MVIVT
+273 MVVVT
-278 RAGDFQTQLWAA
+278 RAGDFHTQLWAA
-290 VLLGI
+290 VLLS
-295 LLLLTRQR
+295 LLLIGMKQV
-303 RAATFAIITLLGTAL
+303 RAAVFAILTLLGTAL
-318 ANGALKALFGRIR
+318 ANGALKETFGRIR
-331 PEILL
+331 PEVLL
-336 EPLSSYSF
+336 EPLDTFSF

-397 PTDVIAGAVLAATI
+397 PTDVIAGAVLAATV
-411 CATSLAMVQWRS
+411 CAASLTLVQWRA
-423 PMHAMSPKIWWLIL
+423 PMDALSPKVWWLIL
-437 PATLGLIGAFM
+437 PATLGLIGAFAL
-448 IWALPGA
+448 WALPGA
-455 MLLYRYQ
+455 MQMYRYQ

>member
-1 MAGGETQP
+1 
-9 PANRS
+9 
-14 KPSRFKEKRMPE
+14 MPE
-26 WLTILTGWLAAHPQW
+26 WLTALTSWLAENPQW

-56 VVGLVMPGTVMV
+56 VVGLLMPGTVLV

-75 GSGVLTLGETLLLGY
+75 GTGVLSLGETLLLGY

-110 IRNLRALR
+110 IRSLRGLR
-118 RHPEWL
+118 NHPEWL
-124 SRAEVYFDRYGIA
+124 TRAELYVERYGIA

-176 WSMAYLLPGWATGAA
+176 WSMAYLLPGWTAGAA
-191 VRLPLPE
+191 VRLPLPD

-204 AIVIGAL
+204 GVVIG
-211 VLMIGGV
+211 VLLLLIGGIV
-218 IHSSLHQLR
+218 HSSLHQLR
-227 WVTPVA
+227 WVTPFA
-233 AGLCATALVGLFF
+233 AGLSAAILIGLFI
-246 GWPLLVEFDEG
+246 GWPYLVEFDEG
-257 LMTVV
+257 LMTVI
-262 QGERSPVFDRF
+262 QGERSPIFDRF
-273 MVIVT
+273 MVVVT
-278 RAGDFQTQLWAA
+278 RAGDFHTQLWAA
-290 VLLGI
+290 VLLS
-295 LLLLTRQR
+295 LLLIGMKQV
-303 RAATFAIITLLGTAL
+303 RAAVFAILTLLGTAM
-318 ANGALKALFGRIR
+318 ANGALKETFGRIR
-331 PEILL
+331 PEVLL
-336 EPLSSYSF
+336 EPLDTFSF

-397 PTDVIAGAVLAATI
+397 PTDVIAGAVLAATV
-411 CATSLAMVQWRS
+411 CAASLTLVQWRA
-423 PMHAMSPKIWWLIL
+423 PMDALSPKVWWLIL
-437 PATLGLIGAFM
+437 PATLGLISAFAL
-448 IWALPGA
+448 WALPGA
-455 MLLYRYQ
+455 MQMYRYQ

>member
-1 MAGGETQP
+1 
-9 PANRS
+9 
-14 KPSRFKEKRMPE
+14 MPE
-26 WLTILTGWLAAHPQW
+26 WLSALTGWLSENPQW

-56 VVGLVMPGTVMV
+56 VVGLLMPGTVLV
-68 FAIAVLA
+68 FAIAVVA
-75 GSGVLTLGETLLLGY
+75 GSGVLSLGETLLLGY
-90 AGGLLGD
+90 VGGLLGD

-110 IRNLRALR
+110 IRSMRGLRD
-118 RHPEWL
+118 HPEWL
-124 SRAEVYFDRYGIA
+124 TRAELYVDRYGIA

-176 WSMAYLLPGWATGAA
+176 WSMAYLLPGWTAGAA

-204 AIVIGAL
+204 GIVLVAL
-211 VLMIGGV
+211 LLLVGGV
-218 IHSSLHQLR
+218 VHCSLRQLR
-227 WVTPVA
+227 WVTPLA
-233 AGLCATALVGLFF
+233 AGLSAAILLGLFF
-246 GWPLLVEFDEG
+246 GWPYLVEFDEG
-257 LMTVV
+257 LMELV
-262 QGERSPVFDRF
+262 QGERSPIFDHF
-273 MVIVT
+273 MVVVT
-278 RAGDFQTQLWAA
+278 RAGDFHTQLWAA
-290 VLLGI
+290 VLLS
-295 LLLLTRQR
+295 LLLIALKQM
-303 RAATFAIITLLGTAL
+303 RAAVFAILTLLGTAL
-318 ANGALKALFGRIR
+318 ANGALKATFGRIR

-336 EPLSSYSF
+336 EPLHTFSF

-397 PTDVIAGAVLAATI
+397 PTDVIAGAVLASTI
-411 CATSLAMVQWRS
+411 CAASLTIVQWRRPMQALS
-423 PMHAMSPKIWWLIL
+423 PRVWWLIL
-437 PATLGLIGAFM
+437 PATLGLIGAFA

-455 MLLYRYQ
+455 ILLYRYQ

>member
-1 MAGGETQP
+1 
-9 PANRS
+9 
-14 KPSRFKEKRMPE
+14 MPE
-26 WLTILTGWLAAHPQW
+26 WLTALTGWLAENPQW

-56 VVGLVMPGTVMV
+56 VVGLLMPGTVLV

-75 GSGVLTLGETLLLGY
+75 GSGVLSLGETLLLGY

-110 IRNLRALR
+110 IRSMRGLRD
-118 RHPEWL
+118 HPEWL
-124 SRAEVYFDRYGIA
+124 TRAELYFDRYGIA

-164 RFLLVSLVAAAG
+164 RFFLVSLIAAAG
-176 WSMAYLLPGWATGAA
+176 WAMAYLLPGWAAGAA
-191 VRLPLPE
+191 VRLPLSD

-204 AIVIGAL
+204 GLVIGAL
-211 VLMIGGV
+211 LLLIGGV
-218 IHSSLHQLR
+218 VHCSMQQMR
-227 WVTPVA
+227 WVTPLA
-233 AGLCATALVGLFF
+233 AGLSAAILIGLFF
-246 GWPLLVEFDEG
+246 GWPYLVEFDEG
-257 LMTVV
+257 LMEVV
-262 QGERSPVFDRF
+262 QGERSPIFDRF
-273 MVIVT
+273 MVVVT
-278 RAGDFQTQLWAA
+278 RVGDYHTQLWAA
-290 VLLGI
+290 VLLS
-295 LLLLTRQR
+295 LLLIALKQA
-303 RAATFAIITLLGTAL
+303 RAATFSILTLLGTAL
-318 ANGALKALFGRIR
+318 ANGALKATFERIR

-336 EPLSSYSF
+336 EPLHSFSF

-411 CATSLAMVQWRS
+411 CAASLTIVQWRS
-423 PMHAMSPKIWWLIL
+423 PMKALSPRVWWLIL
-437 PATLGLIGAFM
+437 PSTLGLIGAFA

>member
-1 MAGGETQP
+1 
-9 PANRS
+9 
-14 KPSRFKEKRMPE
+14 MPE
-26 WLTILTGWLAAHPQW
+26 WLTALTSWLAENPQW

-56 VVGLVMPGTVMV
+56 VVGLLMPGTVLV

-75 GSGVLTLGETLLLGY
+75 GTGVLSLGETLLLGY

-110 IRNLRALR
+110 IRSLRGLR
-118 RHPEWL
+118 NHPEWL
-124 SRAEVYFDRYGIA
+124 TRAELYVERYGIA

-176 WSMAYLLPGWATGAA
+176 WSMAYLLPGWTAGAA
-191 VRLPLPE
+191 VRLPLPD

-204 AIVIGAL
+204 GVVIG
-211 VLMIGGV
+211 VLLLLIGGIV
-218 IHSSLHQLR
+218 HSSLHQLR
-227 WVTPVA
+227 WVTPFA
-233 AGLCATALVGLFF
+233 AGLSAAILIGLFI
-246 GWPLLVEFDEG
+246 GWPYLVEFDEG
-257 LMTVV
+257 LMTVI
-262 QGERSPVFDRF
+262 QGERSPIFDRF
-273 MVIVT
+273 MVVVT
-278 RAGDFQTQLWAA
+278 RAGDFHTQLWAA
-290 VLLGI
+290 VLLS
-295 LLLLTRQR
+295 LLLIGMKQV
-303 RAATFAIITLLGTAL
+303 RAAVFAILTLLGTAM
-318 ANGALKALFGRIR
+318 ANGALKETFGRIR
-331 PEILL
+331 PEVLL
-336 EPLSSYSF
+336 EPLDTFSF

-397 PTDVIAGAVLAATI
+397 PTDVIAGAVLAATV
-411 CATSLAMVQWRS
+411 CAASLTLVQWRA
-423 PMHAMSPKIWWLIL
+423 PMDALSPKVWWLIL
-437 PATLGLIGAFM
+437 PATLGLIGAFAL
-448 IWALPGA
+448 WALPGA
-455 MLLYRYQ
+455 MQMYRYQ

>member
-1 MAGGETQP
+1 
-9 PANRS
+9 
-14 KPSRFKEKRMPE
+14 MPE
-26 WLTILTGWLAAHPQW
+26 WLTALTSWLAENPQW

-56 VVGLVMPGTVMV
+56 VVGLLMPGTVLV

-75 GSGVLTLGETLLLGY
+75 GTGVLSLGETLLLGY

-110 IRNLRALR
+110 IRSLRGLR
-118 RHPEWL
+118 NHPEWL
-124 SRAEVYFDRYGIA
+124 SRAELYVERYGIA

-176 WSMAYLLPGWATGAA
+176 WSMAYLLPSWTAGAA
-191 VRLPLPE
+191 VRLPLPD

-204 AIVIGAL
+204 GVVIG
-211 VLMIGGV
+211 VLLLLIGGIV
-218 IHSSLHQLR
+218 HSSLHQLR
-227 WVTPVA
+227 WVTPFA
-233 AGLCATALVGLFF
+233 AGLSAAILIGLFI
-246 GWPLLVEFDEG
+246 GWPYLVEFDEG
-257 LMTVV
+257 LMTVI
-262 QGERSPVFDRF
+262 QGERSPIFDRF
-273 MVIVT
+273 MVVVT
-278 RAGDFQTQLWAA
+278 RAGDFHTQLWAA
-290 VLLGI
+290 VLLS
-295 LLLLTRQR
+295 LLLIGMKQV
-303 RAATFAIITLLGTAL
+303 RAAVFAILTLLGTAL
-318 ANGALKALFGRIR
+318 ANGALKETFGRIR
-331 PEILL
+331 PEVLL
-336 EPLSSYSF
+336 EPLDTFSF

-397 PTDVIAGAVLAATI
+397 PTDVIAGAVLAATV
-411 CATSLAMVQWRS
+411 CAASLTLVQWRA
-423 PMHAMSPKIWWLIL
+423 PMDALSPKVWWLIL
-437 PATLGLIGAFM
+437 PATLGLISAFAL
-448 IWALPGA
+448 WALPGA
-455 MLLYRYQ
+455 MQMYRYQ

>member
-1 MAGGETQP
+1 
-9 PANRS
+9 
-14 KPSRFKEKRMPE
+14 MPE
-26 WLTILTGWLAAHPQW
+26 WLTALTSWLAENPQW

-56 VVGLVMPGTVMV
+56 VVGLLMPGTVLV

-75 GSGVLTLGETLLLGY
+75 GTGVLSLGETLLLGY

-110 IRNLRALR
+110 IRSLRGLR
-118 RHPEWL
+118 NHPEWL
-124 SRAEVYFDRYGIA
+124 TRAELYVERYGIA

-176 WSMAYLLPGWATGAA
+176 WSMAYLLPGWTAGAA
-191 VRLPLPE
+191 VRLPLPD

-204 AIVIGAL
+204 GVVIG
-211 VLMIGGV
+211 VLLLLIGGIV
-218 IHSSLHQLR
+218 HSSLHQLR
-227 WVTPVA
+227 WVTPFA
-233 AGLCATALVGLFF
+233 AGLSAAILIGLFI
-246 GWPLLVEFDEG
+246 GWPYLVEFDEG
-257 LMTVV
+257 LMTVI
-262 QGERSPVFDRF
+262 QGERSPIFDRF
-273 MVIVT
+273 MVVVT
-278 RAGDFQTQLWAA
+278 RAGDFHTQLWAA
-290 VLLGI
+290 VLLS
-295 LLLLTRQR
+295 LLLIGLKQV
-303 RAATFAIITLLGTAL
+303 RAAVFAILTLLGTAL
-318 ANGALKALFGRIR
+318 ANGALKETFGRIR
-331 PEILL
+331 PEVLL
-336 EPLSSYSF
+336 EPLDTFSF

-397 PTDVIAGAVLAATI
+397 PTDVIAGAVLAATV
-411 CATSLAMVQWRS
+411 CAASLTLVQWRA
-423 PMHAMSPKIWWLIL
+423 PMDALSPKVWWLIL
-437 PATLGLIGAFM
+437 PATLGLISAFAL
-448 IWALPGA
+448 WALPGA
-455 MLLYRYQ
+455 MQMYRYQ

>member
-1 MAGGETQP
+1 
-9 PANRS
+9 
-14 KPSRFKEKRMPE
+14 MPE
-26 WLTILTGWLAAHPQW
+26 WLTALTTWLADNPQW
-41 LGLSLFLVACLECLA
+41 LGLSLFIVACLECLA
-56 VVGLVMPGTVMV
+56 VVGLLMPGTVMI

-75 GSGVLTLGETLLLGY
+75 GSGVLSLGETLLLGY

-110 IRNLRALR
+110 IRSMRGLRD
-118 RHPEWL
+118 HPEWL
-124 SRAEVYFDRYGIA
+124 ARAEVYFERYGIA

-164 RFLLVSLVAAAG
+164 RFLLVSLFAAAG
-176 WSMAYLLPGWATGAA
+176 WSMAYLLPGWTAGAA

-204 AIVIGAL
+204 GIVTGGL
-211 VLMIGGV
+211 LLLIGGV
-218 IHSSLHQLR
+218 VHCSLHQMR
-227 WVTPVA
+227 RVTPLA
-233 AGLCATALVGLFF
+233 AGLSAAILLGLFI
-246 GWPLLVEFDEG
+246 GWPYLKEFDEG

-262 QGERSPVFDRF
+262 QGERSPIFDRV
-273 MVIVT
+273 MVVVT

-290 VLLGI
+290 VLLS
-295 LLLLTRQR
+295 LLLLMMKQG
-303 RAATFAIITLLGTAL
+303 RAAAFAILTLLGTAL
-318 ANGALKALFGRIR
+318 ANGSLKATFGRIR
-331 PEILL
+331 PEVLL
-336 EPLSSYSF
+336 EPLHSYSF

-377 LAGLPAT
+377 LATLPAT

-397 PTDVIAGAVLAATI
+397 PTDVIAGAVLAATV
-411 CATSLAMVQWRS
+411 CAASLTIVQWRAPMNALS
-423 PMHAMSPKIWWLIL
+423 PRIWSLIL
-437 PATLGLIGAFM
+437 PATLGLIGAFT

>member
-1 MAGGETQP
+1 
-9 PANRS
+9 
-14 KPSRFKEKRMPE
+14 MPE
-26 WLTILTGWLAAHPQW
+26 WLTALTSWLAENPQW

-56 VVGLVMPGTVMV
+56 VVGLLMPGTVLV

-75 GSGVLTLGETLLLGY
+75 GTGVLSLGETLLLGY

-110 IRNLRALR
+110 IRSLRGLR
-118 RHPEWL
+118 NHPEWL
-124 SRAEVYFDRYGIA
+124 TRAELYVERYGIA

-176 WSMAYLLPGWATGAA
+176 WSMAYLLPSWTAGAA
-191 VRLPLPE
+191 VRLPLPD

-204 AIVIGAL
+204 GVVIG
-211 VLMIGGV
+211 VLLLLIGGIV
-218 IHSSLHQLR
+218 HSSLHQLR
-227 WVTPVA
+227 WVTPFA
-233 AGLCATALVGLFF
+233 AGLSAAILIGLFI
-246 GWPLLVEFDEG
+246 GWPYLVEFDEG
-257 LMTVV
+257 LMTVI
-262 QGERSPVFDRF
+262 QGERSPIFDRF
-273 MVIVT
+273 MVVVT
-278 RAGDFQTQLWAA
+278 RAGDFHTQLWAA
-290 VLLGI
+290 VLLS
-295 LLLLTRQR
+295 LLLIGLKQV
-303 RAATFAIITLLGTAL
+303 RAAVFAILTLLGTAM
-318 ANGALKALFGRIR
+318 ANGALKETFGRIR
-331 PEILL
+331 PEVLL
-336 EPLSSYSF
+336 EPLDTFSF

-397 PTDVIAGAVLAATI
+397 PTDVIAGAVLAATV
-411 CATSLAMVQWRS
+411 CAASLTLVQWRA
-423 PMHAMSPKIWWLIL
+423 PMDALSPKVWWLIL
-437 PATLGLIGAFM
+437 PATLGLISAFAL
-448 IWALPGA
+448 WALPGA
-455 MLLYRYQ
+455 MQMYRYQ